1 MAGFGLSGMV
11 LVCNANH
18 KVLQLSAAAGHSANP
33 DGSTQ
38 LADNLTDDDSHS
50 PRFFDPGAHTEEAG
64 FEATLRPKSFE
75 EFVGQRQ
82 TVENLRIYVTAAK
95 QRGEPLDHIL
105 FSGLP
110 GLGKT
115 TLATIISREIG
126 ASFKATSGPVLEKA
140 GDLAGILTNLE
151 EGDIL
156 FIDEIHRLPRIVEE
170 YLYSAMEDFTI
181 NIVLDQGPSAR
192 SLKIDLPRF
201 TLVGATTR
209 EGLLTAPFRARF
221 GVLEKLV
228 YYPPEDLARIIKRSA
243 RIMDVP
249 ITPEAA
255 DLLADRSRGTPRIA
269 NRFLRRI
276 RDVAQVKGDGNVTVE
291 IAKQGLKMLGIDDAG
306 LEAID
311 RRILKA
317 IITHGGGPVGLKTIS
332 VAVGEEDGTIEE
344 VYEPYLIQQGFL
356 KKTMRGRVASDR
368 AYKHL
373 KRERADTEGGL
384 FE

>member
-1 MAGFGLSGMV
+1 MAENGLPEE
-11 LVCNANH
+11 NRA
-18 KVLQLSAAAGHSANP
+18 
-33 DGSTQ
+33 
-38 LADNLTDDDSHS
+38 
-50 PRFFDPGAHTEEAG
+50 PRFFDPGAQKEDAG
-64 FEATLRPKSFE
+64 FEATLRPQTFS

-82 TVENLRIYVTAAK
+82 TLENLRIYVTAAK
-95 QRGEPLDHIL
+95 QRGEPIDHIL

-126 ASFKATSGPVLEKA
+126 ANFKATTGPVLEKA

-192 SLKIDLPRF
+192 SLKIDLPGF
-201 TLVGATTR
+201 TLIGATTR

-228 YYPPEDLARIIKRSA
+228 YYPPEDLEKIINRSA
-243 RIMDVP
+243 GILDVP
-249 ITPEAA
+249 IEKEATI
-255 DLLADRSRGTPRIA
+255 LLARRSRGTPRIA

-276 RDVAQVKGDGNVTVE
+276 RDVAQVKGDGNINTD
-291 IAKQGLKMLGIDDAG
+291 IARQGLQMLGIDDAG
-306 LEAID
+306 LEDID

-332 VAVGEEDGTIEE
+332 VSVGEEDGTIEE

-356 KKTMRGRVASDR
+356 KKTMRGRVASDK

-373 KRERADTEGGL
+373 KRKRLDGQNGL
-384 FE
+384 F

>member
-1 MAGFGLSGMV
+1 MAGNGPFE
-11 LVCNANH
+11 
-18 KVLQLSAAAGHSANP
+18 Q
-33 DGSTQ
+33 
-38 LADNLTDDDSHS
+38 DDS
-50 PRFFDPGAHTEEAG
+50 PRFFDPGAQTGEVS
-64 FEATLRPKSFE
+64 FEATLRPQSFD

-82 TVENLRIYVTAAK
+82 TVENLKIYVTAAR
-95 QRGEPLDHIL
+95 QRSEPLDHIL
-105 FSGLP
+105 LSGLP

-126 ASFKATSGPVLEKA
+126 ANFKASSGPVLEKA

-151 EGDIL
+151 EGDVL

-181 NIVLDQGPSAR
+181 NIVLDAGPSAR
-192 SLKIDLPRF
+192 SLKIDLPRY
-201 TLVGATTR
+201 TLIGATTR

-221 GVLEKLV
+221 GVLEKLQ
-228 YYPPEDLARIIKRSA
+228 YYPPEDLSQIIRRSA

-249 ITPEAA
+249 IEDAA
-255 DLLADRSRGTPRIA
+255 ARLLAQRSRGTPRIA

-276 RDVAQVKGDGNVTVE
+276 RDVAQVKGDGSIDAK
-291 IAKQGLKMLGIDDAG
+291 IAEMGLGMLGIDHAG
-306 LEAID
+306 LEALD
-311 RRILKA
+311 RKILEA
-317 IITHGGGPVGLKTIS
+317 IMIHGGGPVGLKTIA
-332 VAVGEEDGTIEE
+332 VAVGEEEGTIEE

-356 KKTMRGRVASDR
+356 KKTMRGRMASDR

-373 KRERADTEGGL
+373 KRDRADSGKSL

>member
-1 MAGFGLSGMV
+1 MEKGDI
-11 LVCNANH
+11 
-18 KVLQLSAAAGHSANP
+18 P
-33 DGSTQ
+33 DSDQ
-38 LADNLTDDDSHS
+38 PD
-50 PRFFDPGAHTEEAG
+50 RFFDPVARVEEAG
-64 FEATLRPKSFE
+64 FEATLRPQSFD

-82 TVENLRIYVTAAK
+82 TVENLKIYVTAAK

-126 ASFKATSGPVLEKA
+126 SNFKATSGPVLEKA

-201 TLVGATTR
+201 TLIGATTR

-221 GVLEKLV
+221 GVLEKLL
-228 YYPPEDLARIIKRSA
+228 YYPPTDLDKIITRSA
-243 RIMDVP
+243 RIMNVP
-249 ITPEAA
+249 IDPDASV
-255 DLLADRSRGTPRIA
+255 LLAQRSRGTPRIA

-276 RDVAQVKGDGNVTVE
+276 RDVAQVKGDGTIKTG
-291 IAKQGLKMLGIDDAG
+291 IAEKGLKMLGIDSAG

-311 RRILKA
+311 RRILKT
-317 IITHGGGPVGLKTIS
+317 IIDHGGGPLGLKTIS
-332 VAVGEEDGTIEE
+332 VAVGEEDNTIEE

-356 KKTMRGRVASDR
+356 KKTLRGRVVSDK

-373 KRERADTEGGL
+373 KRERNDKQNGL
-384 FE
+384 F

>member
-1 MAGFGLSGMV
+1 MAI
-11 LVCNANH
+11 
-18 KVLQLSAAAGHSANP
+18 
-33 DGSTQ
+33 
-38 LADNLTDDDSHS
+38 DSSFEEDQS
-50 PRFFDPGAHTEEAG
+50 PRFYDPGAQREEAP
-64 FEATLRPKSFE
+64 FEATLRPQSFG

-82 TVENLRIYVTAAK
+82 TVENLKIYVTAAG

-115 TLATIISREIG
+115 TLATIISRETG
-126 ASFKATSGPVLEKA
+126 TSLKATSGPVLEKA

-151 EGDIL
+151 KGDIL

-181 NIVLDQGPSAR
+181 NIILDAGPSAR

-201 TLVGATTR
+201 TLIGATTR

-228 YYPPEDLARIIKRSA
+228 FYPPEDLTRIITRSA

-249 ITPEAA
+249 VVPEAVE
-255 DLLADRSRGTPRIA
+255 LLAKRSRGTPRIA

-276 RDVAQVKGDGNVTVE
+276 RDVAQVKGDGTITTE
-291 IAKQGLKMLGIDDAG
+291 IARQGLRMLGIDDAG

-311 RRILKA
+311 RRILEA
-317 IITHGGGPVGLKTIS
+317 IIVHGGGPVGLKTVS
-332 VAVGEEDGTIEE
+332 VAVGEEDNTIEE

-356 KKTMRGRVASDR
+356 KKTMRGRVASEK
-368 AYKHL
+368 AFKHL
-373 KRERADTEGGL
+373 ERSRADSKNNL

>member
-1 MAGFGLSGMV
+1 MAE
-11 LVCNANH
+11 NP
-18 KVLQLSAAAGHSANP
+18 AA
-33 DGSTQ
+33 
-38 LADNLTDDDSHS
+38 DDKQTG
-50 PRFFDPGAHTEEAG
+50 RFFDPGAQKEEAG
-64 FEATLRPKSFE
+64 FESALRPRTFT
-75 EFVGQRQ
+75 EFVGQQR
-82 TVENLRIYVTAAK
+82 TVENLKIYVTAAK
-95 QRGEPLDHIL
+95 QRGEALDHIL

-115 TLATIISREIG
+115 TLATIIAREIG
-126 ASFKATSGPVLEKA
+126 TSFKATSGPVLEKA

-151 EGDIL
+151 EGDVL
-156 FIDEIHRLPRIVEE
+156 FIDEIHRMPRIVEE

-201 TLVGATTR
+201 TLIGATTR

-221 GVLEKLV
+221 GVLEKLG
-228 YYPPEDLARIIKRSA
+228 YYPPEHLTSIIKRSA
-243 RIMDVP
+243 GILEVP
-249 ITPEAA
+249 IVPEAA
-255 DLLADRSRGTPRIA
+255 VLLAQRSRGTPRIA

-276 RDVAQVKGDGNVTVE
+276 RDVAQVKGDGTIS
-291 IAKQGLKMLGIDDAG
+291 IAIAEQGLQMLEIDEAG

-311 RRILKA
+311 RRILK
-317 IITHGGGPVGLKTIS
+317 IIMDHGGGPVGLKTIA

-356 KKTMRGRVASDR
+356 KKTHRGRMVSDR

-373 KRERADTEGGL
+373 KREQPEGKNNL
-384 FE
+384 F

>member
-1 MAGFGLSGMV
+1 MAAKDFSDE
-11 LVCNANH
+11 
-18 KVLQLSAAAGHSANP
+18 NP
-33 DGSTQ
+33 D
-38 LADNLTDDDSHS
+38 A
-50 PRFFDPGAHTEEAG
+50 RFFDPGSDQEEAG
-64 FEATLRPKSFE
+64 FEATLRPQSFD

-82 TVENLRIYVTAAK
+82 TVENLRIYVEAAK
-95 QRGEPLDHIL
+95 KRGEPLDHIL

-115 TLATIISREIG
+115 TLSTIISREIG
-126 ASFKATSGPVLEKA
+126 ANFKATSGPVLERA
-140 GDLAGILTNLE
+140 GDLAGLLTNLE
-151 EGDIL
+151 EGEVL

-181 NIVLDQGPSAR
+181 NIMLDQGPSAR
-192 SLKIDLPRF
+192 SLKIDLPKF

-228 YYPPEDLARIIKRSA
+228 YYPPEDLEKIIIRSA
-243 RIMDVP
+243 RIMEVP
-249 ITPEAA
+249 VKPEAVV
-255 DLLADRSRGTPRIA
+255 LLAERSRGTPRIA

-276 RDVAQVKGDGNVTVE
+276 RDVAQVKGDGTITVE
-291 IAKQGLKMLGIDDAG
+291 IANQGLQMLGIDDAG
-306 LEAID
+306 LDATD

-317 IITHGGGPVGLKTIS
+317 IIEHGGGPVGIKTIS
-332 VAVGEEDGTIEE
+332 VAVGEEDGTIED

-356 KKTMRGRVASDR
+356 KKTMRGRVVSER
-368 AYKHL
+368 AYEHL
-373 KRERADTEGGL
+373 ASGRSGDKKDL

>member
-1 MAGFGLSGMV
+1 MAER
-11 LVCNANH
+11 
-18 KVLQLSAAAGHSANP
+18 
-33 DGSTQ
+33 
-38 LADNLTDDDSHS
+38 DSLGEDRS
-50 PRFFDPGAHTEEAG
+50 PRFYDPGAQKEEAG
-64 FEATLRPKSFE
+64 FEATLRPQSFG

-82 TVENLRIYVTAAK
+82 TVENLKIYVTAAA

-126 ASFKATSGPVLEKA
+126 ANLKATSGPVLEKA

-181 NIVLDQGPSAR
+181 NIILDAGPSAR

-201 TLVGATTR
+201 TLIGATTR

-221 GVLEKLV
+221 GVLEKLLF
-228 YYPPEDLARIIKRSA
+228 YPPEDLTKIIKRSA

-249 ITPEAA
+249 VEPEAA
-255 DLLADRSRGTPRIA
+255 GLLAKRSRGTPRIA

-276 RDVAQVKGDGNVTVE
+276 RDVAQVKGDGTITTE
-291 IAKQGLKMLGIDDAG
+291 IAKLGLQMLGIDNAG
-306 LEAID
+306 LEATD
-311 RRILKA
+311 RRILET
-317 IITHGGGPVGLKTIS
+317 IMQHGGGPVGLKTIS
-332 VAVGEEDGTIEE
+332 VAVGEEDNTIEE

-356 KKTMRGRVASDR
+356 KKTMRGRMVSEKAF
-368 AYKHL
+368 KHL
-373 KRERADTEGGL
+373 KRERDDTEEGL
-384 FE
+384 FK

>member
-1 MAGFGLSGMV
+1 M
-11 LVCNANH
+11 
-18 KVLQLSAAAGHSANP
+18 AAG
-33 DGSTQ
+33 
-38 LADNLTDDDSHS
+38 DSPEEGRA
-50 PRFFDPGAHTEEAG
+50 PRFFDPGASMEEAG
-64 FEATLRPKSFE
+64 FEASLRPRSFG

-82 TVENLRIYVTAAK
+82 TVENLKIYVTAAK

-115 TLATIISREIG
+115 TLATIISREID
-126 ASFKATSGPVLEKA
+126 ASFKATSGPVLERA

-156 FIDEIHRLPRIVEE
+156 FVDEIHRLPRVVEE

-181 NIVLDQGPSAR
+181 NIILDAGPSAR

-201 TLVGATTR
+201 TLIGATTR

-221 GVLEKLV
+221 GVLEKLL
-228 YYPPEDLARIIKRSA
+228 YYPPEDLKKIISRSA
-243 RIMDVP
+243 KIMGVP
-249 ITPEAA
+249 VDDEAVA
-255 DLLADRSRGTPRIA
+255 LLAERSRGTPRIA

-276 RDVAQVKGDGNVTVE
+276 RDVAQVKGDGTITAD
-291 IAKQGLKMLGIDDAG
+291 IARMGLGMLGIDDAG
-306 LEAID
+306 LETLD
-311 RRILKA
+311 RRILDT

-332 VAVGEEDGTIEE
+332 VAVGEEDNTIAE

-356 KKTMRGRVASDR
+356 KKTQRGRVASDK
-368 AYKHL
+368 AYSHL
-373 KRERADTEGGL
+373 KRERDDKHKGL
-384 FE
+384 F